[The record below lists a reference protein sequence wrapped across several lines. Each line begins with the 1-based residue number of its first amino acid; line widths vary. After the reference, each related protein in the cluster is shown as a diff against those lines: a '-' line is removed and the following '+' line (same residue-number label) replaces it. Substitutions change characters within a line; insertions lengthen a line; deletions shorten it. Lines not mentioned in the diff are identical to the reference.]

1 MTMKKA
7 NLKLVIDN
15 DANSQLKLLNRKQKQ
30 YIDGKL
36 KLQEER
42 KLVNK
47 LLKQYEDIIIKTEN
61 KIQQL
66 KRKVENVKS
75 RAREVR
81 NLGANRNQD

>member
-1 MTMKKA
+1 MKKTR
-7 NLKLVIDN
+7 LKLVIDN
-15 DANSQLKLLNRKQKQ
+15 DADSQLKLLNKKQKQ
-30 YIDGKL
+30 YINGKL

-61 KIQQL
+61 KIQKL

-81 NLGANRNQD
+81 NLRANRNQD

>member
-1 MTMKKA
+1 MKKA
-7 NLKLVIDN
+7 KLKLVIDN

>member
-1 MTMKKA
+1 MKKA
-7 NLKLVIDN
+7 KLKLVIDN
-15 DANSQLKLLNRKQKQ
+15 DANSQLKLLNKKQKQ

-47 LLKQYEDIIIKTEN
+47 LLKQYEDIIVKTEN

>member
-1 MTMKKA
+1 MKKPR
-7 NLKLVIDN
+7 LKLVIDN
-15 DANSQLKLLNRKQKQ
+15 DADSQLKLLNKKQKQ

-61 KIQQL
+61 KIQKL

-81 NLGANRNQD
+81 NLRANRNQN

>member
-1 MTMKKA
+1 MKKA
-7 NLKLVIDN
+7 KLKLVIDN

-81 NLGANRNQD
+81 NLGPNRNQD

>member
-1 MTMKKA
+1 MKKA
-7 NLKLVIDN
+7 KLKLVIDN
-15 DANSQLKLLNRKQKQ
+15 DADSQLKLLNKKQKQ

-47 LLKQYEDIIIKTEN
+47 LLKQYEDIIVKTEN

-81 NLGANRNQD
+81 NARPNRD

>member
-1 MTMKKA
+1 MKKA
-7 NLKLVIDN
+7 KLKLVIDN

-47 LLKQYEDIIIKTEN
+47 LLKQYEDIIVKTEN

>member
-1 MTMKKA
+1 MKKVK
-7 NLKLVIDN
+7 LKLVIDN
-15 DANSQLKLLNRKQKQ
+15 DADSQLKLLNKKQKQ

-81 NLGANRNQD
+81 NPRANRD

>member
-1 MTMKKA
+1 MKKA
-7 NLKLVIDN
+7 KLKLVIDN
-15 DANSQLKLLNRKQKQ
+15 DADSQLKLLNKKQKQ

-47 LLKQYEDIIIKTEN
+47 LLKQYEDIIVKTEN

-81 NLGANRNQD
+81 NLRANRD

>member
-1 MTMKKA
+1 MKKA
-7 NLKLVIDN
+7 KLKLVIDN
-15 DANSQLKLLNRKQKQ
+15 DADSQLKLLNKKQKQ

-47 LLKQYEDIIIKTEN
+47 LLKQYEDIIVKTEN

-81 NLGANRNQD
+81 NPRANRD

>member
-1 MTMKKA
+1 MKKA
-7 NLKLVIDN
+7 KLKLVIDN
-15 DANSQLKLLNRKQKQ
+15 DADSQLKLLNKKQKQ

-81 NLGANRNQD
+81 NPRANRD